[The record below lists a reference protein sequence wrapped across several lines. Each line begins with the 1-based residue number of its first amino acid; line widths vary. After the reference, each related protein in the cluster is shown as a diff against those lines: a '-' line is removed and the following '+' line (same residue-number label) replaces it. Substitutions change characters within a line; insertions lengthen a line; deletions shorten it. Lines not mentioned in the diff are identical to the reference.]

1 MTMNSKQ
8 QSFIECIHPIN
19 WLIVLGLVCTRIIVL
34 LPFRI
39 ILTIGQAMGLL
50 LYRISS
56 SRLQIVRKNI
66 ELCFPTLSATEQNHL
81 VKQHFISL
89 GIGFFEVGMARWK
102 SNQSLKKIIEI
113 KGIEHLNR
121 AVEKNRGVILMSAHF
136 TMLEISALIGRN
148 EIVQED
154 LPPMVGMF
162 RLGKNSVINHF
173 FRNTRLRSTES
184 LVTKFEVKDLIRALK
199 DKKLVWYA
207 SDQSFTGKNAISVN
221 FFNHPAM
228 TNPSIIRIAKI
239 SGSPVLPYFPSRLA
253 NGKGYILEV
262 LPEIESFPSED
273 ANNDMKKIHA
283 LLEQHILQNPE
294 QYYWVHRRFK
304 TAAGNKNLYQ

>member
-8 QSFIECIHPIN
+8 KSFMECIHPKN
-19 WLIVLGLVCTRIIVL
+19 WLIVLGLLCTRIIVL

-39 ILTIGQAMGLL
+39 IVTIGQAMGLL

-56 SRLQIVRKNI
+56 SRLQVARKNI
-66 ELCFPTLSATEQNHL
+66 ELCFPALSATEQSNL

-113 KGIEHLNR
+113 KGIEHLIR
-121 AVEKNRGVILMSAHF
+121 AVKKNRGVILMSAHF

-162 RLGKNSVINHF
+162 RLGKNSIINQF

-221 FFNHPAM
+221 FFKHPAM

-239 SGSPVLPYFPSRLA
+239 TGSPVLPYFPSRLA
-253 NGKGYILEV
+253 NGKGYVLEV

-273 ANNDMKKIHA
+273 TNNDMKKIHA

-294 QYYWVHRRFK
+294 QYYWIHRRFK
-304 TAAGNKNLYQ
+304 TVADDKNPYQ

>member
-1 MTMNSKQ
+1 MNSKQ
-8 QSFIECIHPIN
+8 KSFMECIHPKN
-19 WLIVLGLVCTRIIVL
+19 WLIVLGLLCTRIIVL

-39 ILTIGQAMGLL
+39 IVTIGQAMGLL

-56 SRLQIVRKNI
+56 SRLQVARKNI
-66 ELCFPTLSATEQNHL
+66 ELCFPALSATEQSNL

-113 KGIEHLNR
+113 KGIEHLIR
-121 AVEKNRGVILMSAHF
+121 AVKKNRGVILMSAHF

-162 RLGKNSVINHF
+162 RLGKNSIINQF
-173 FRNTRLRSTES
+173 FRNTRLRSAES

-221 FFNHPAM
+221 FFKHPAM
-228 TNPSIIRIAKI
+228 TNPGIIRIAKI
-239 SGSPVLPYFPSRLA
+239 TGSPVLPYFPSRLA
-253 NGKGYILEV
+253 NGKGYVLEV

-273 ANNDMKKIHA
+273 TNNDMKKIHA

-294 QYYWVHRRFK
+294 QYYWIHRRFK
-304 TAAGNKNLYQ
+304 TVADDKNPYQ

>member
-1 MTMNSKQ
+1 MNSKQ
-8 QSFIECIHPIN
+8 KSFMECIHPKN
-19 WLIVLGLVCTRIIVL
+19 WLIVLGLLCTRIIVL

-39 ILTIGQAMGLL
+39 IVTIGQAMGLL

-56 SRLQIVRKNI
+56 SRLQVARKNI
-66 ELCFPTLSATEQNHL
+66 ELCFPALSATEQSNL

-113 KGIEHLNR
+113 KGIEHLIR
-121 AVEKNRGVILMSAHF
+121 AVKKNRGVILMSAHF

-162 RLGKNSVINHF
+162 RLGKNSIINQF

-221 FFNHPAM
+221 FFKHPAM
-228 TNPSIIRIAKI
+228 TNPGIIRIAKI
-239 SGSPVLPYFPSRLA
+239 TGSPVLPYFPSRLA
-253 NGKGYILEV
+253 NGKGYVLEV

-273 ANNDMKKIHA
+273 TNNDMKKIHA
-283 LLEQHILQNPE
+283 MLEQHILQNPE

-304 TAAGNKNLYQ
+304 TAAGDKNPYQ

>member
-1 MTMNSKQ
+1 MNSKQ
-8 QSFIECIHPIN
+8 KSFMECIHPKN
-19 WLIVLGLVCTRIIVL
+19 WLIVLGLLCTRIIVL

-39 ILTIGQAMGLL
+39 IVTIGQAMGLL

-56 SRLQIVRKNI
+56 SRLQVARKNI
-66 ELCFPTLSATEQNHL
+66 ELCFPALSATEQSNL

-113 KGIEHLNR
+113 KGIEHLIR
-121 AVEKNRGVILMSAHF
+121 AVKKNRGVILMSAHF

-162 RLGKNSVINHF
+162 RLGKNSIINQF

-221 FFNHPAM
+221 FFKHPAM

-239 SGSPVLPYFPSRLA
+239 TGSPVLPYFPSRLA
-253 NGKGYILEV
+253 NGKGYVLEV

-273 ANNDMKKIHA
+273 TNNDMKKIHA

-294 QYYWVHRRFK
+294 QYYWIHRRFK
-304 TAAGNKNLYQ
+304 TVADDKNPYQ

>member
-8 QSFIECIHPIN
+8 KSFMECIHPKN
-19 WLIVLGLVCTRIIVL
+19 WLIVLGLLCTRIIVL

-39 ILTIGQAMGLL
+39 IVTIGQAMGLL

-56 SRLQIVRKNI
+56 SRLQVARKNI

-113 KGIEHLNR
+113 KGIEHLIR
-121 AVEKNRGVILMSAHF
+121 AVKKNRGVILMSAHF

-162 RLGKNSVINHF
+162 RLGKNSIINQF
-173 FRNTRLRSTES
+173 FRNTRLRSAES

-221 FFNHPAM
+221 FFKHPAM
-228 TNPSIIRIAKI
+228 TNPGIIRIAKI
-239 SGSPVLPYFPSRLA
+239 TGSPVLPYFPSRLA
-253 NGKGYILEV
+253 NGKGYVLEV

-273 ANNDMKKIHA
+273 TNNDMKKIHA

-294 QYYWVHRRFK
+294 QYYWIHRRFK
-304 TAAGNKNLYQ
+304 TVADDKNPYQ

>member
-1 MTMNSKQ
+1 MSSKQ
-8 QSFIECIHPIN
+8 ISFIECIHPKN
-19 WLIVLGLVCTRIIVL
+19 WLIFLGLVCTRIIVL

-39 ILTIGQAMGLL
+39 IVTIGQAMGLL
-50 LYRISS
+50 LYRIPS
-56 SRLQIVRKNI
+56 SRLLIAKKNL
-66 ELCFPTLSATEQNHL
+66 ELCFPALSATEQSNL

-113 KGIEHLNR
+113 KGIEHLIR
-121 AVEKNRGVILMSAHF
+121 AVKKNRGVILMSAHF

-162 RLGKNSVINHF
+162 RLGKNSIINQF

-221 FFNHPAM
+221 FFKHPAM
-228 TNPSIIRIAKI
+228 TNPGIIRIAKI
-239 SGSPVLPYFPSRLA
+239 TGSPVLPYFPSRLA
-253 NGKGYILEV
+253 NGKGYVLEV

-273 ANNDMKKIHA
+273 TNNDMKKIHA

-294 QYYWVHRRFK
+294 QYYWIHRRFK
-304 TAAGNKNLYQ
+304 TVADDKNPYQ

>member
-1 MTMNSKQ
+1 MNSKQ
-8 QSFIECIHPIN
+8 KSFIECIHPKN
-19 WLIVLGLVCTRIIVL
+19 WLIFLGLVCTRIIVL

-39 ILTIGQAMGLL
+39 IVTIGQAMGLL

-56 SRLQIVRKNI
+56 SRLQVARKNI
-66 ELCFPTLSATEQNHL
+66 KLCFPALSATEQSNL

-89 GIGFFEVGMARWK
+89 GMGFFEVGMARWK

-113 KGIEHLNR
+113 KGIEHLIR
-121 AVEKNRGVILMSAHF
+121 AVKKNRGVILMSAHF

-162 RLGKNSVINHF
+162 RLGKNSIINQF

-221 FFNHPAM
+221 FFKHPAM
-228 TNPSIIRIAKI
+228 TNPGIIRIAKI
-239 SGSPVLPYFPSRLA
+239 TGSPVLPYFPSRLA
-253 NGKGYILEV
+253 NGKGYVLEV

-273 ANNDMKKIHA
+273 TNNDMKKIHA

-294 QYYWVHRRFK
+294 QYYWIHRRFK
-304 TAAGNKNLYQ
+304 TVADDKNPYQ

>member
-1 MTMNSKQ
+1 MNSKQ
-8 QSFIECIHPIN
+8 KSFMECIHPKN
-19 WLIVLGLVCTRIIVL
+19 WLIVLGLLCTRIIVL

-39 ILTIGQAMGLL
+39 IVTIGQAMGLL

-56 SRLQIVRKNI
+56 SRLQVARKNI
-66 ELCFPTLSATEQNHL
+66 ELCFPALSATEQSNL

-113 KGIEHLNR
+113 KGIEHLIR
-121 AVEKNRGVILMSAHF
+121 AVKKNRGVILMSAHF

-162 RLGKNSVINHF
+162 RLGKNSIINQF

-207 SDQSFTGKNAISVN
+207 SDQNFTGKNAISVN
-221 FFNHPAM
+221 FFKHPAM
-228 TNPSIIRIAKI
+228 TNPGIIRIAKI
-239 SGSPVLPYFPSRLA
+239 TGSPVLPYFPSRLA
-253 NGKGYILEV
+253 NGKGYVLEV

-273 ANNDMKKIHA
+273 TNNDMKKIHA

-294 QYYWVHRRFK
+294 QYYWIHRRFK
-304 TAAGNKNLYQ
+304 TVADDKNPYQ

>member
-1 MTMNSKQ
+1 MNSKQ
-8 QSFIECIHPIN
+8 KSFMECIHPKN
-19 WLIVLGLVCTRIIVL
+19 WLIVLGLLCTRIIVL

-39 ILTIGQAMGLL
+39 IVTIGQAMGLL

-56 SRLQIVRKNI
+56 SRLQVARKNI
-66 ELCFPTLSATEQNHL
+66 ELCFPTLSATEQSNL

-89 GIGFFEVGMARWK
+89 GMGFFEVGMARWK

-113 KGIEHLNR
+113 KGIEHLIR
-121 AVEKNRGVILMSAHF
+121 AVKKNRGVILMSAHF

-162 RLGKNSVINHF
+162 RLGKNSIINQF

-221 FFNHPAM
+221 FFKHPAM

-239 SGSPVLPYFPSRLA
+239 TGSPVLPYFPSRLA
-253 NGKGYILEV
+253 NGKGYVLEV

-273 ANNDMKKIHA
+273 TNNDMKKIHA

-294 QYYWVHRRFK
+294 QYYWIHRRFK
-304 TAAGNKNLYQ
+304 TAAGDKNPYQ

>member
-8 QSFIECIHPIN
+8 KSFMECIHPKN
-19 WLIVLGLVCTRIIVL
+19 WLIVLGLLCTRIIVL

-39 ILTIGQAMGLL
+39 IVTIGQAMGLL

-56 SRLQIVRKNI
+56 SRLQVARKNI
-66 ELCFPTLSATEQNHL
+66 KLCFPALSATEQSNL

-113 KGIEHLNR
+113 KGIEHLIR
-121 AVEKNRGVILMSAHF
+121 AVKKNRGVILMSAHF

-162 RLGKNSVINHF
+162 RLGKNSIINQF

-221 FFNHPAM
+221 FFKHPAM

-239 SGSPVLPYFPSRLA
+239 TGSPVLPYFPSRLA
-253 NGKGYILEV
+253 NGKGYVLEV

-273 ANNDMKKIHA
+273 TNNDMKKIHA

-294 QYYWVHRRFK
+294 QYYWIHRRFK
-304 TAAGNKNLYQ
+304 TVADDKNPYQ

>member
-8 QSFIECIHPIN
+8 KSFMECIHPKN
-19 WLIVLGLVCTRIIVL
+19 WLIVLGLLCTRIIVL

-39 ILTIGQAMGLL
+39 IVTIGQAMGLL

-56 SRLQIVRKNI
+56 SRLQVARKNI
-66 ELCFPTLSATEQNHL
+66 ELCFPALSATEQSHL

-102 SNQSLKKIIEI
+102 SNRSLKKIIEI
-113 KGIEHLNR
+113 KGIEHLIR
-121 AVEKNRGVILMSAHF
+121 AVKKNRGVILMSAHF

-162 RLGKNSVINHF
+162 RLGKNSIINQF

-221 FFNHPAM
+221 FFKHPAM
-228 TNPSIIRIAKI
+228 TNPGIIRIAKI
-239 SGSPVLPYFPSRLA
+239 TGSPVLPYFPSRLA
-253 NGKGYILEV
+253 NGKGYVLEV

-273 ANNDMKKIHA
+273 TNNDMKKIHA

-294 QYYWVHRRFK
+294 QYYWIHRRFK
-304 TAAGNKNLYQ
+304 TVADDKNPYQ

>member
-1 MTMNSKQ
+1 MSSKQ
-8 QSFIECIHPIN
+8 ISFIECIHPKN

-39 ILTIGQAMGLL
+39 IVTIGQAMGLL
-50 LYRISS
+50 LYRIPS
-56 SRLQIVRKNI
+56 SRLLIAKKNI
-66 ELCFPTLSATEQNHL
+66 ELCFPALSATEQSHL

-136 TMLEISALIGRN
+136 TMLEIGALIGRN

-162 RLGKNSVINHF
+162 RLGKNSIINQF

-184 LVTKFEVKDLIRALK
+184 LVTKFEVKDLIQALK

-207 SDQSFTGKNAISVN
+207 SDQSFTGKNAILVN

-239 SGSPVLPYFPSRLA
+239 TGSTVLPFFPSRLA
-253 NGKGYILEV
+253 NGKGYVLEV
-262 LPEIESFPSED
+262 LPEIESFPSKD
-273 ANNDMKKIHA
+273 TNNDMRKIHA

-304 TAAGNKNLYQ
+304 TAAGDKNPYQ